1 MASLQ
6 LSASVFDPLARRVA
20 ARLHEAGFQ
29 SVFAGGCVRD
39 ALLGRAPKDTDI
51 ATNAT
56 PDEVAR
62 VYPGARFIGKAFGV
76 TLVSE
81 GGRYF
86 EVATFRQDISYSDG
100 RRPDVVKFA
109 GAEADAHR
117 RDFTINGLFYEP
129 STSTILDFVGGC
141 DDVQRRIVRA
151 IGDAER
157 RFEEDH
163 LRLLRAVRF
172 ANTLN
177 FTIAPETFSAIKK
190 LAPKINRISPE
201 RIFTE
206 LTRIWVESKQPGKA
220 LEMLRETGL
229 LAETLPEV
237 LAMAGVE
244 QPPQF
249 HPEGDAFTHT
259 ALALDQL
266 KSPDAK
272 LAWAVLLHD
281 VGKPP
286 TYTEEKTAEGVR
298 IHFHGHAGVGAQ
310 MADEILRRLRASN
323 EFREA
328 VVHSVKNHMRFIDWP
343 NMKQA
348 TRRKIVAHPLFPM
361 DIELH
366 RADCLASNGA
376 LETHQAALKEYERL
390 QNEVTLPRAWVTGHD
405 LMKLGVPEGPT
416 IALWRQ
422 RAFDAQ
428 LENKFANRADLL
440 AWLAEAIRAEFPE
453 KETGSDSASPTP
465 PRQDPS
471 ADSST

>member
-1 MASLQ
+1 MAPVQ
-6 LSASVFDPLARRVA
+6 LSASAFDPLARRVA

-39 ALLGRAPKDTDI
+39 ALLGRTPKDTDI

-56 PDEVAR
+56 PDEVAC

-100 RRPDVVKFA
+100 RRPDLVKFA
-109 GAEADAHR
+109 GAEADARR
-117 RDFTINGLFYEP
+117 RDFSINGLFFEP
-129 STSTILDFVGGC
+129 STSAILDYVGGC
-141 DDVQRRIVRA
+141 DDVRRGIVRA
-151 IGDAER
+151 IGNAEE

-172 ANTLN
+172 AAALN

-190 LAPKINRISPE
+190 LAPKISRISAE

-206 LTRIWVESKQPGKA
+206 LTRIWTESKQPGKA

-229 LAETLPEV
+229 LAELLPEIQE
-237 LAMAGVE
+237 MTGVQ
-244 QPPQF
+244 QPPRF
-249 HPEGDAFTHT
+249 HPEGDVFTHT

-286 TYTEEKTAEGVR
+286 TYTEEKTADGIR
-298 IHFHGHAGVGAQ
+298 IHFHGHASVGAR
-310 MADEILRRLRASN
+310 MADGILRRLRASN
-323 EFREA
+323 ELRED

-343 NMKQA
+343 NMRLA

-376 LETHQAALKEYERL
+376 LETHRAALEEYERL
-390 QNEVTLPRAWVTGHD
+390 QNKTALPRAWVTGHD
-405 LMKLGVPEGPT
+405 LIKLGVPEGPA
-416 IALWRQ
+416 IARWRQ
-422 RAFDAQ
+422 CAFDAQ
-428 LENKFANRADLL
+428 LENKFTNRADLL
-440 AWLAEAIRAEFPE
+440 AWLAEAIRGEIPWQQPGA
-453 KETGSDSASPTP
+453 GSTSSTP

-471 ADSST
+471 AGSSA